1 MQFPFEAATA
11 RPHEEGG
18 GDALLLMDG
27 FRLVR
32 HGDELMVPV
41 GGQRLIAFLGLA
53 GTRNRTVT
61 AASLWPD
68 SSEQHAHGRL
78 RTALWRLQRLWPGL
92 VSANEHQLQLSP
104 GVAVDTRHFVQW
116 ALGVI
121 RGGPHMCSVDS
132 VFGALTSGELLPG
145 WYDEWVL
152 FERERL
158 RQLRSHALEELSA
171 QLVRQQRFALAME
184 AALEAVR
191 TEPLRESAHRAV
203 IAVHLAEGN
212 YADARNQ
219 YLQLR
224 RLLRAE
230 LDVEP
235 TLRLAALTPPRDGR
249 AGRGLPA
256 PAQAR

>member
-1 MQFPFEAATA
+1 MQFPIGAATVQA
-11 RPHEEGG
+11 GPDHG
-18 GDALLLMDG
+18 GDALSLMDG
-27 FRLVR
+27 FTLVR
-32 HGDELMVPV
+32 RGQEVVVPA
-41 GGQRLIAFLGLA
+41 GGQRLVAFLGLA

-92 VSANEHQLQLSP
+92 VHATEHQLGLCPSIQ
-104 GVAVDTRHFVQW
+104 VDTRHFVRW

-121 RGGPHMCSVDS
+121 RSGTSPCSVDS
-132 VFGALTSGELLPG
+132 VLGALSTGELLPG
-145 WYDEWVL
+145 WYDDWVL

-158 RQLRSHALEELSA
+158 RQLRAHALEELSA
-171 QLVRQQRFALAME
+171 QMLGQERFALAME

-219 YLQLR
+219 YAGLR

-230 LDVEP
+230 LGIEP
-235 TLRLAALTPPRDGR
+235 TLRLGALVPPQV
-249 AGRGLPA
+249 
-256 PAQAR
+256 AQAPTLHASTS